1 MWDWLDRHA
10 DVRTLRRE
18 IKEDIGDMHHVDFD
32 WYLSHSQEEEDTY
45 ERD

>member
-10 DVRTLRRE
+10 DVRTSKSE
-18 IKEDIGDMHHVDFD
+18 FVEDTGNMHHVDFD
-32 WYLSHSQEEEDTY
+32 WYYSNVKENTRYE